1 MLKVCL
7 TGGPCGGKSTAMSI
21 LTQVLSKRGYKVIVC
36 PESPT
41 ELILNGIFPGPDV
54 SMLKFQYI
62 NLAKQLNKEAL
73 YEDEIS
79 GCYDKDKLVILY
91 DRGICDQ
98 IAYVGKEEFEKILAS
113 KGMTIQDAYS
123 HYDGVFHLVTAAKGA
138 EKYYQWNDPSKEDTG
153 NNAARSESPEEARK
167 MDDDTLAAWIGHPH
181 LRVFD
186 NSTDFEGKMKKV
198 VEEIL
203 TMLGIP
209 DSFEIERKF
218 LIRMP
223 SNEQLNALGYTSK
236 AEIIQTYLVR
246 ENPEIER
253 RVRQRGTL
261 RDGYTFYYTEK
272 EKKGHAMRIEREKKI
287 SQEEYVE
294 LLSQADT
301 ALHQIRKTRYCFV
314 HNNQY
319 FEMDIYPFSTEYA
332 ILEIELSKVDAE
344 FDLPNVDIVKEV
356 TDDDN
361 FSNAALA
368 KTGIFIIK

>member
-1 MLKVCL
+1 
-7 TGGPCGGKSTAMSI
+7 
-21 LTQVLSKRGYKVIVC
+21 
-36 PESPT
+36 
-41 ELILNGIFPGPDV
+41 
-54 SMLKFQYI
+54 
-62 NLAKQLNKEAL
+62 
-73 YEDEIS
+73 
-79 GCYDKDKLVILY
+79 
-91 DRGICDQ
+91 
-98 IAYVGKEEFEKILAS
+98 
-113 KGMTIQDAYS
+113 
-123 HYDGVFHLVTAAKGA
+123 
-138 EKYYQWNDPSKEDTG
+138 
-153 NNAARSESPEEARK
+153 
-167 MDDDTLAAWIGHPH
+167 
-181 LRVFD
+181 
-186 NSTDFEGKMKKV
+186 
-198 VEEIL
+198 
-203 TMLGIP
+203 
-209 DSFEIERKF
+209 
-218 LIRMP
+218 MP

-368 KTGIFIIK
+368 KTGMFIIK